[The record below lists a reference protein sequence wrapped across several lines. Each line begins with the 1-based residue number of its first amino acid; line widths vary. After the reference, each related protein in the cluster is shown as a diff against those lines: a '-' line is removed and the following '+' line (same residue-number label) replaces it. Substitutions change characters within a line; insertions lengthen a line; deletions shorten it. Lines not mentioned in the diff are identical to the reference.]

1 MVQRV
6 WKLLDILEETSRF
19 FAARGLE
26 NGRLQAELL
35 LAAVLDV
42 KRLDLYL
49 QFERP
54 LHTEEVDAY
63 RDYVRQR
70 VQLRDQVRFQLSLSS
85 FYIRRRHDPLRF
97 CGERGEITHRRRD
110 RVVHTFGRSHQ
121 VQPKEPRVL
130 VAGVEGHVR
139 VATIRRS

>member
-26 NGRLQAELL
+26 NARLQAELL
-35 LAAVLDV
+35 LAAVLEI

-54 LHTEEVDAY
+54 L
-63 RDYVRQR
+63 
-70 VQLRDQVRFQLSLSS
+70 LSLIHIS
-85 FYIRRRHDPLRF
+85 
-97 CGERGEITHRRRD
+97 
-110 RVVHTFGRSHQ
+110 
-121 VQPKEPRVL
+121 EPTRPY
-130 VAGVEGHVR
+130 
-139 VATIRRS
+139 